1 MDIDLRHL
9 RHARAL
15 AEHGHF
21 GRAAR
26 ALRLTQPALSR
37 SIAQLE
43 RQIGARLFER
53 NTKSVEPTDM
63 GSLLLDRA
71 LELLARSDDL
81 GRELDSIQGRGAG
94 ALRIGAG
101 TYPAEMLVGDT
112 LAALVGQ
119 RPDIQVRVVIENV
132 ASLVPLLR
140 RRELDLV
147 IGDATLFADDP
158 EFLITPLAAR
168 QGYFVCRP
176 GHPLLKQSGLTLGDI
191 VAFPLV
197 ATGRLTPRLLG
208 PLVAATRRR
217 PGAIEARSPP
227 TITCESLAM
236 MKTVVAGSDAIAILP
251 LGAVSRE
258 AGSGLLA
265 VLPLVEPWLHANF
278 AILRLAR
285 RTPPPSSD
293 LFVQL
298 AIQTDAQLSRITEEI
313 HRVCFPAR
321 RGKRRRQG

>member
-43 RQIGARLFER
+43 RQVGARLFER
-53 NTKSVEPTDM
+53 SSMGIEPTDT
-63 GSLLLDRA
+63 GSLLLNRA
-71 LELLARSDDL
+71 VDLLARADDL
-81 GRELDSIQGRGAG
+81 GREMASLQGRGAG

-101 TYPAEMLVGDT
+101 IYPAEILVGDA
-112 LAALVGQ
+112 LAALLNL
-119 RPDIQVRVVIENV
+119 RPDIQARVVVENV
-132 ASLVPLLR
+132 VQLMPLLR

-147 IGDATLFADDP
+147 VGDATQFADDP
-158 EFLITPLAAR
+158 EFLITPLSAR

-176 GHPLLKQSGLTLGDI
+176 GHPLLKEPGPTLGD
-191 VAFPLV
+191 VMEFPLV

-208 PLVAATRRR
+208 PLVAASRRKH
-217 PGAIEARSPP
+217 GGQETRSPP

-236 MKTVVAGSDAIAILP
+236 MKTIVAGSDAIAILP

-258 AGSGLLA
+258 SRSGLLA

-285 RTPPPSSD
+285 RTPPPSSE
-293 LFVQL
+293 LFVEIAL
-298 AIQTDAQLSRITEEI
+298 RTDGELSRITEEL
-313 HRVCFPAR
+313 HRVYFPPR
-321 RGKRRRQG
+321 RGKRRQS